1 MKRRLLFLFVLLTLL
16 GGLMVTFTNVAH
28 AQTGTAHISSSCINP
43 SGTTTLQD
51 ALGGANYTI
60 QVPSNWNGTL
70 VLYSHG
76 YVSSTSPLLKPAPDA
91 GDPLTGAALLQQGYA
106 LAGSSYSQNG
116 WALQQAF
123 NDQIALLNFFNA
135 TCGQPTRTIAWGHS
149 LGGIITAGLVQL
161 NPDRFAGALPMC
173 GVLAGGV
180 GTWNQALDSA
190 FAFNLLLAGNKLPVV
205 HITDPATAF
214 KQAESVLVSAQN
226 SLQGRARTALF
237 AALGDIPGWF
247 NPASPEPAS
256 TDYATQENNQFLW
269 ENNVDFFFA
278 FVGRAEL
285 EFRAGGNP
293 SWNTGVDYRVQLEHS
308 VDSREVAAL
317 YKQAGLSLNA
327 DLKTLAAALRVS
339 ADSGA
344 VSYLNKYITFDGNL
358 NIPVLSMHTTGD
370 GLVVNE
376 DEQAYASVVSS
387 AGNNSLLRQVFV
399 HRAGHCTFTPAET
412 LTAFQTLIHRLDTGQ
427 WGDSTNRNLMNQ
439 EATALGS
446 TYNPV
451 PPAFIV
457 FEPTVF
463 LRPFDI
469 RNEG

>member
-28 AQTGTAHISSSCINP
+28 AQTGAAHISSSCIKP
-43 SGTTTLQD
+43 SGTTTLQG

-214 KQAESVLVSAQN
+214 KQAESVLASAQN

>member
-1 MKRRLLFLFVLLTLL
+1 MKRHLFFLLVLLTLL
-16 GGLMVTFTNVAH
+16 SSLSVTFFTPVVQATTR
-28 AQTGTAHISSSCINP
+28 ASSSCIEP
-43 SGTTTLQD
+43 KRVHTLHGT
-51 ALGGANYTI
+51 LGGANYTI
-60 QVPSNWNGTL
+60 AVPPNWNGTL

-76 YVSSTSPLLKPAPDA
+76 YVFPTRPILNPAPDA

-123 NDQIALLNFFNA
+123 HDQIALLDFFDA

-190 FAFNLLLAGNKLPVV
+190 FAFNLLLAGNTLPIV
-205 HITDPATAF
+205 HITNPSTAF

-278 FVGRAEL
+278 FFARAEL

-387 AGNNSLLRQVFV
+387 AGDNSLLRQVFV

-412 LTAFQTLIHRLDTGQ
+412 L
-427 WGDSTNRNLMNQ
+427 N
-439 EATALGS
+439 
-446 TYNPV
+446 
-451 PPAFIV
+451 
-457 FEPTVF
+457 
-463 LRPFDI
+463 
-469 RNEG
+469 

>member
-1 MKRRLLFLFVLLTLL
+1 
-16 GGLMVTFTNVAH
+16 
-28 AQTGTAHISSSCINP
+28 
-43 SGTTTLQD
+43 
-51 ALGGANYTI
+51 
-60 QVPSNWNGTL
+60 
-70 VLYSHG
+70 
-76 YVSSTSPLLKPAPDA
+76 
-91 GDPLTGAALLQQGYA
+91 
-106 LAGSSYSQNG
+106 
-116 WALQQAF
+116 
-123 NDQIALLNFFNA
+123 
-135 TCGQPTRTIAWGHS
+135 
-149 LGGIITAGLVQL
+149 
-161 NPDRFAGALPMC
+161 MC

-190 FAFNLLLAGNKLPVV
+190 FAFNLLLAANVPIV
-205 HITDPATAF
+205 HLTNPSAAF
-214 KQAESVLVSAQN
+214 NQAESVLTSAQ
-226 SLQGRARTALF
+226 STPQGKARTALF

-247 NPASPEPAS
+247 DQASPEPAS

-269 ENNVDFFFA
+269 ESKVDFIFAFFA
-278 FVGRAEL
+278 RAEL

-293 SWNTGVDYRVQLEHS
+293 SWNTGVDYGVQLAHS
-308 VDSREVAAL
+308 ADSREVTAL
-317 YKQAGLSLNA
+317 YKQAGLSLNT
-327 DLKTLAAALRVS
+327 DLKALAAAPRIS

-344 VSYLNKYITFDGNL
+344 VSYLNQYITFDGNL
-358 NIPVLSMHTTGD
+358 NMPVLSMHTTGD

-387 AGNNSLLRQVFV
+387 AGDNSLLRQVFV

-412 LTAFQTLIHRLDTGQ
+412 LTAFQTLIQRLDTGR

-451 PPAFIV
+451 PPAFIT

>member
-1 MKRRLLFLFVLLTLL
+1 MVLL
-16 GGLMVTFTNVAH
+16 
-28 AQTGTAHISSSCINP
+28 
-43 SGTTTLQD
+43 D
-51 ALGGANYTI
+51 
-60 QVPSNWNGTL
+60 
-70 VLYSHG
+70 
-76 YVSSTSPLLKPAPDA
+76 
-91 GDPLTGAALLQQGYA
+91 
-106 LAGSSYSQNG
+106 
-116 WALQQAF
+116 
-123 NDQIALLNFFNA
+123 FFNT

-161 NPDRFAGALPMC
+161 NPHRFAGALPMC

-190 FAFNLLLAGNKLPVV
+190 FAFNLLLAGNALPVV
-205 HITDPATAF
+205 HITNPATAF

-237 AALGDIPGWF
+237 AAPRI
-247 NPASPEPAS
+247 
-256 TDYATQENNQFLW
+256 
-269 ENNVDFFFA
+269 
-278 FVGRAEL
+278 
-285 EFRAGGNP
+285 
-293 SWNTGVDYRVQLEHS
+293 
-308 VDSREVAAL
+308 
-317 YKQAGLSLNA
+317 
-327 DLKTLAAALRVS
+327 S

-344 VSYLNKYITFDGNL
+344 VSYLNQYITFDGNL
-358 NIPVLSMHTTGD
+358 NMPVLSMHTTGD

-387 AGNNSLLRQVFV
+387 AGDNSLLRQVFV

-412 LTAFQTLIHRLDTGQ
+412 LVAFQTLIHRLNTGRL
-427 WGDSTNRNLMNQ
+427 GDSTNRNLMNQ

-446 TYNPV
+446 TYKPV